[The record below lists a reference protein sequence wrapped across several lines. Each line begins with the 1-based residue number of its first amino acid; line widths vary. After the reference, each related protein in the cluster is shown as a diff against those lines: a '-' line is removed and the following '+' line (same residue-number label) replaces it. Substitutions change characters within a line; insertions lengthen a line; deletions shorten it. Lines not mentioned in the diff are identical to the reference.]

1 MSAMGQ
7 VSGSAIPTLVTQ
19 RLILRA
25 WREEDLDALAVFY
38 AHEDTARFVGGVCTR
53 DEAWRRMASMVGH
66 WMLRGYG
73 PWAIEERRTNVFV
86 GYTGLWKPE
95 GWPEP
100 ELIWGLAA
108 HAQGKGYAT
117 EAAGAARRYAYETL
131 GWRTLASFIRSQNE
145 PSRRVAIRLGAVVD
159 GQFELRGFPIDVH
172 RHPGPEQLN

>member
-1 MSAMGQ
+1 M
-7 VSGSAIPTLVTQ
+7 IPTLMTK

-25 WREEDLDALAVFY
+25 WRESDLDALAVFY
-38 AHEDTARFVGGVCTR
+38 GDEATARFVGGVCTR
-53 DEAWRRMASMVGH
+53 DEAWRRMASMLGH

-73 PWAIEERRTNVFV
+73 PWAIEERRTEVFV

-108 HAQGKGYAT
+108 NAHGKGYAT
-117 EAAGAARRYAYETL
+117 EAAGAARHYAYETL